1 MLILH
6 DMLLVSDTDTVTV
19 LILDNL
25 VFILLYDPGQLVW
38 EAVGRHW
45 YAGHLA
51 CKVFKVCT
59 GMASLM
65 TISMLLGDPQRS
77 HNLSHY
83 FTLLYSS
90 SLGQG

>member
-51 CKVFKVCT
+51 CKAFKVCT
-59 GMASLM
+59 V
-65 TISMLLGDPQRS
+65 
-77 HNLSHY
+77 
-83 FTLLYSS
+83 
-90 SLGQG
+90 